1 MQKTKNNRAY
11 ELNEKCESRTEFA
24 QYLRTLA
31 RRDLTLSELRVAVKL
46 LREYKEPTLPLKI
59 AVLGSYTT
67 ELLKDYWVF
76 HGLIH
81 GFDVDLYFAPYGQ
94 LVQELQDGSNLSA
107 FRPDYTYLLMQWSDI
122 LPGLGKP
129 LHGMDKKE
137 RDLLPNLFLSG
148 LEGMLDN
155 AQTTV
160 RDGTVVVS
168 LLPRFA
174 SLGLGCYD
182 AMAERSESM
191 FFAGLKESLSSLF
204 RERFP
209 TCHYDD
215 GEHLLATLGKAG
227 ALDQRLWY
235 SSRYPFSPKGGNL
248 LVERLMRFPIL
259 ERTPR
264 AKCIV
269 LDCDNTL
276 WGGIIGE
283 DGMAGIAL
291 GPEYPGNCFVTFQ
304 RRLLDMLN
312 RGCLLAICSKN
323 NPHDVRQVIR
333 EHPSMV
339 LREENFAA
347 ILANWDPKPNN
358 LSLLAEELSLGLDS
372 FLFVDDSPHECR
384 MVRNVLPEIRVVQV
398 PEQPL
403 EVPFCLD
410 HLQELEILSLT
421 DEDRQRFRMYVQ
433 NRRRK
438 ELAVTCGD
446 LSDYLNSLKMKMRIS
461 VNDVE
466 HVSRLSQMTQKTN
479 QFNLTTKRYSEKD
492 IRSFI
497 DDDNWTVA
505 HFSLSDIFGDNGIV
519 GLMLASNITSDT
531 VLIDTFLMSCRVIGR
546 RAEEAFLYRMLR
558 CFREL
563 NKLKVK
569 ASYIPTS
576 KNNLVEDFWAKQDF
590 VPLGESYYES
600 DLANLPEDHPSLSH
614 FEIQLEEE
622 A

>member
-1 MQKTKNNRAY
+1 
-11 ELNEKCESRTEFA
+11 
-24 QYLRTLA
+24 
-31 RRDLTLSELRVAVKL
+31 
-46 LREYKEPTLPLKI
+46 
-59 AVLGSYTT
+59 
-67 ELLKDYWVF
+67 
-76 HGLIH
+76 
-81 GFDVDLYFAPYGQ
+81 
-94 LVQELQDGSNLSA
+94 
-107 FRPDYTYLLMQWSDI
+107 
-122 LPGLGKP
+122 
-129 LHGMDKKE
+129 
-137 RDLLPNLFLSG
+137 
-148 LEGMLDN
+148 
-155 AQTTV
+155 
-160 RDGTVVVS
+160 
-168 LLPRFA
+168 
-174 SLGLGCYD
+174 
-182 AMAERSESM
+182 
-191 FFAGLKESLSSLF
+191 
-204 RERFP
+204 
-209 TCHYDD
+209 
-215 GEHLLATLGKAG
+215 
-227 ALDQRLWY
+227 
-235 SSRYPFSPKGGNL
+235 
-248 LVERLMRFPIL
+248 MRFPIL

>member
-1 MQKTKNNRAY
+1 
-11 ELNEKCESRTEFA
+11 
-24 QYLRTLA
+24 
-31 RRDLTLSELRVAVKL
+31 
-46 LREYKEPTLPLKI
+46 
-59 AVLGSYTT
+59 
-67 ELLKDYWVF
+67 
-76 HGLIH
+76 
-81 GFDVDLYFAPYGQ
+81 
-94 LVQELQDGSNLSA
+94 
-107 FRPDYTYLLMQWSDI
+107 
-122 LPGLGKP
+122 
-129 LHGMDKKE
+129 
-137 RDLLPNLFLSG
+137 
-148 LEGMLDN
+148 
-155 AQTTV
+155 
-160 RDGTVVVS
+160 
-168 LLPRFA
+168 
-174 SLGLGCYD
+174 
-182 AMAERSESM
+182 
-191 FFAGLKESLSSLF
+191 
-204 RERFP
+204 
-209 TCHYDD
+209 
-215 GEHLLATLGKAG
+215 
-227 ALDQRLWY
+227 QRLWY

-259 ERTPR
+259 ERTPKV
-264 AKCIV
+264 KCIV

-291 GPEYPGNCFVTFQ
+291 GPEYPGNCFVAFQ

-323 NPHDVRQVIR
+323 NLHDVQQVIR

-347 ILANWDPKPNN
+347 ILANWDPKPDN

-384 MVRNVLPEIRVVQV
+384 MVRNVLPEMRVVQV

-421 DEDRQRFRMYVQ
+421 DEDRQRFRMYVH

-461 VNDVE
+461 VNGAE

-492 IRSFI
+492 IRSFV
-497 DDDNWTVA
+497 DDDNWMVA

-519 GLMLASNITSDT
+519 GLMLASDMTSDT
-531 VLIDTFLMSCRVIGR
+531 VLIDTFLMSCRIIGR

-558 CFREL
+558 SFREL

-576 KNNLVEDFWAKQDF
+576 KNSLVEDFWAKQDF
-590 VPLGESYYES
+590 IPLGESYYES

-614 FEIQLEEE
+614 FDIRFEEE
-622 A
+622 V